1 LREWRG
7 EGMNL
12 SEALEAI
19 AGYIELLRLSRNN
32 RYIRTLQEQA
42 FQGIVDVVKNADPEF
57 IAKII
62 VNRATDG
69 KDYDG
74 KSMY

>member
-1 LREWRG
+1 
-7 EGMNL
+7 MNL

-19 AGYIELLRLSRNN
+19 GGYVEILRLSKTNKYVR
-32 RYIRTLQEQA
+32 RLQDEA
-42 FQGIVDVVKNADPEF
+42 FKGIIEVVKDADPQF
-57 IAKII
+57 IAMII

>member
-1 LREWRG
+1 
-7 EGMNL
+7 MNL
-12 SEALEAI
+12 AEALEAI
-19 AGYIELLRLSRNN
+19 GGYVEILRLSKTN
-32 RYIRTLQEQA
+32 RYVRRLQDEA
-42 FQGIVDVVKNADPEF
+42 FHGIVDVVKNASPEF

>member
-1 LREWRG
+1 
-7 EGMNL
+7 MNL
-12 SEALEAI
+12 NEALEAI
-19 AGYIELLRLSRNN
+19 AGYVELLRLGRTN
-32 RYIRTLQEQA
+32 RYIRKLQEQA
-42 FQGIVDVVKNADPEF
+42 FQGIVDVVKGADPEF

-74 KSMY
+74 KSIY